1 MRKIDK
7 VFVIHVKEGFEERR
21 AHIQSELERHGID
34 YEFVLNDDI
43 ADLTD
48 ERISAFFSAG
58 HSLKYSEVSCSLKH
72 YSVLERVELLKY
84 SLVLVF
90 EDDVFLAK
98 NFNSVLD
105 EVLSEAEK
113 KDSGYVI
120 YLGNAGN
127 KYVTSEEFVPG
138 QFLYRKEAGRATDS
152 YLMDSVAAMRRLDY
166 IRTYKG
172 NLPTGHMMS
181 LVDNAVGNT
190 IWWTQ
195 PSIAEQGS
203 QNGRMRST
211 VSRNKRFHRLRWL
224 IRDVNKRYLS
234 RVAFFRKLRKNIL
247 RKGE

>member
-7 VFVIHVKEGFEERR
+7 VFVIHVKEGFEDRR

-34 YEFVLNDDI
+34 FEFVLTDDI
-43 ADLTD
+43 PDFTE
-48 ERISAFFSAG
+48 ERINAFFSAD
-58 HSLKYSEVSCSLKH
+58 HFLKDSEVSCSLKH

-90 EDDVFLAK
+90 EDDVFLAQ

-105 EVLSEAEK
+105 EVLCEAEK

-127 KYVTSEEFVPG
+127 KYVTPEEIVPG
-138 QFLYRKEAGRATDS
+138 QILYRKESGRAMDS

-166 IRTYKG
+166 IRTHKG
-172 NLPTGHMMS
+172 NLPTGHMMN

-190 IWWTQ
+190 IYWTH
-195 PSIAEQGS
+195 PTIAEQGS

-224 IRDVNKRYLS
+224 IRDFNKRYLS
-234 RVAFFRKLRKNIL
+234 RAVFLRKP
-247 RKGE
+247 RKKSF

>member
-7 VFVIHVKEGFEERR
+7 VFVIHVKEGFEDRR

-34 YEFVLNDDI
+34 FEFVLNDDI
-43 ADLTD
+43 PDFTE
-48 ERISAFFSAG
+48 ERISAFFSSD
-58 HSLKYSEVSCSLKH
+58 HSLKDSKMSCSLKH
-72 YSVLERVELLKY
+72 YSVFERMESHEY

-105 EVLSEAEK
+105 KVLCEVEK
-113 KDSGYVI
+113 KDPGYVI

-127 KYVTSEEFVPG
+127 KYVRPEKIYEG
-138 QFLYRKEAGRATDS
+138 QALYREKSGRATDS
-152 YLMDSVAAMRRLDY
+152 YLIDYTAAMRRINY
-166 IRTYKG
+166 IRARKAH
-172 NLPTGHMMS
+172 LSTGHMMN

-190 IWWTQ
+190 IYWTH
-195 PSIAEQGS
+195 PTIAEQGS

-224 IRDVNKRYLS
+224 IRDFNKRYLS
-234 RVAFFRKLRKNIL
+234 RAAVLRKP
-247 RKGE
+247 RKKSF